1 MNVPRSE
8 AGDTQK
14 VAYSERRGLSFPPFS
29 FSVRPLRQV
38 ATECLRPA
46 KPVYEG
52 MWCVGHVFLRAD
64 PRSSC
69 GQRTRKA
76 ECSRK
81 GQPLFWPGRAL
92 GGGARSAVAHKRI
105 SPQHKDSGPLLSL
118 TRSTKE
124 VTFVCLCGRRG
135 CGRAG
140 QGWGGQRGGGGGGR
154 WHLWWCYNDRRG
166 GRGENTR
173 LTLFIWSSLFFHG
186 APLAPSNGL
195 LQCLFTPCFPPIH
208 THRVPLMAPLAGAFQ
223 SNRDCHPPSG

>member
-1 MNVPRSE
+1 MCRGAKQETHKKSHI
-8 AGDTQK
+8 
-14 VAYSERRGLSFPPFS
+14 RRREDLSFPPFS

-140 QGWGGQRGGGGGGR
+140 QGRGGGG
-154 WHLWWCYNDRRG
+154 
-166 GRGENTR
+166 RGEEEEEEAAGTCG
-173 LTLFIWSSLFFHG
+173 G
-186 APLAPSNGL
+186 ATMTEGVDEVKT
-195 LQCLFTPCFPPIH
+195 Q
-208 THRVPLMAPLAGAFQ
+208 
-223 SNRDCHPPSG
+223 D